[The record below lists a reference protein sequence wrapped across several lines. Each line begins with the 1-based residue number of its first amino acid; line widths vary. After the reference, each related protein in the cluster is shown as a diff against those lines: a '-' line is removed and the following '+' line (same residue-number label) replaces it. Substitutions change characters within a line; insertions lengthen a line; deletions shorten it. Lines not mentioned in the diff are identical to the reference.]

1 MLVRRLHECNA
12 VIRAGEAERGQLRGA
27 LAEADALLAERDRAV
42 AALRERIDEKE
53 RRLVAALALR
63 LGDRGDRGGSGSGT
77 RRVRVWTI
85 GRGGAE
91 QRRRERVEVELQ
103 DARHRARVAHASQ
116 RRNLALVVPGRALG
130 DDACVPGD
138 AV

>member
-53 RRLVAALALR
+53 RRLVAALA
-63 LGDRGDRGGSGSGT
+63 
-77 RRVRVWTI
+77 V
-85 GRGGAE
+85 
-91 QRRRERVEVELQ
+91 Q
-103 DARHRARVAHASQ
+103 DAAAEVARPPPLPAERFEVHLQ
-116 RRNLALVVPGRALG
+116 GGL
-130 DDACVPGD
+130 
-138 AV
+138 